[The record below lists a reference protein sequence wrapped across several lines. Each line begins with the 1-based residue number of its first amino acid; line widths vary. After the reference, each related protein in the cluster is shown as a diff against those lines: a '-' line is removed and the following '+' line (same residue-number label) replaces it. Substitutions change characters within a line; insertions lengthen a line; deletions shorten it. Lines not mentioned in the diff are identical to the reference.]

1 MIVDF
6 VLLVKI
12 EINIFIQ
19 WLKMDRHKSKKRF
32 IINLTNIVR
41 IGEKHGN

>member
-12 EINIFIQ
+12 EINIFIH
-19 WLKMDRHKSKKRF
+19 WLKMDRHKNKKRF
-32 IINLTNIVR
+32 IINLTSIVR